1 MEKNIY
7 GKYVNRRGYIIRK
20 SELNE
25 NELKKIKKDLLV
37 SPYNPIKNKL
47 IQMQKKRG
55 VEIQNDKS
63 EEFKIYSE
71 NDNKVYLPIYYAR
84 EHFGEEENN
93 SLLTEKYTPIDIL
106 FHGSLRQPQQE
117 VVTKAF
123 EHLKNEGGG
132 LLQLRCGFGK
142 TILALYLFSIL
153 KVKTLV
159 IVHKEFLMTQWKERI
174 EQFLPEAKIGTL
186 RQSNIDIEGKDIVI
200 GMLQSIAT
208 KKYGPE
214 IFSGFGMCCF
224 DECHHLGATVFSQAM
239 DITRTRY
246 MLGLS
251 ATPDRKDGL
260 RKVFDYQLGEVICKV
275 DAKVTHHVEV
285 KTVDFNDP
293 NIIESEDGNRVIVYK
308 NKGKYVRCL
317 YNEHPQ
323 MRVKLIGHVTTSEA
337 RMELI
342 MKEIVELCE
351 EPLRRILILS
361 ERRNHLKEF
370 GTLLEEKGIDYG
382 FYWGGE
388 KQAKLDEASTK
399 KVILGTYHMA
409 SEGMDIPELNTVILA
424 SPKSD
429 VKQSV
434 GRILRKTDHGIV
446 PLVIDIVDKDLPC
459 FRRQLNVRK
468 KLYASCGFKY
478 FNQFGQSHETSH
490 FIQKEPKIPKGKYL
504 FTD

>member
-1 MEKNIY
+1 MSKKIEN
-7 GKYVNRRGYIIRK
+7 KYINRRGYIIRK
-20 SELNE
+20 SILSEKE
-25 NELKKIKKDLLV
+25 IKKIRKDLLV

-55 VEIQNDKS
+55 VEVQNDKS
-63 EEFKIYSE
+63 EEFKIYAE
-71 NDNKVYLPIYYAR
+71 NENKFYLPIFYGR
-84 EHFGEEENN
+84 KHLGIEESNAMI
-93 SLLTEKYTPIDIL
+93 SQKYTPIDIL

-117 VVTKAF
+117 VATKAF
-123 EHLKNEGGG
+123 EHLKKEGGG

-186 RQSNIDIEGKDIVI
+186 QQSNIDIEGKDIVI
-200 GMLQSIAT
+200 GMLQSISS

-214 IFSGFGMCCF
+214 IFSEFGMCCF
-224 DECHHLGATVFSQAM
+224 DECHHLGAAVFSRAM

-285 KTVDFNDP
+285 KTVDFDDP

-308 NKGKYVRCL
+308 NKGKYTRCL
-317 YNEHPQ
+317 YSEHPQ
-323 MRVKLIGHVTTSEA
+323 MRVKLIGHVTTSDA

-342 MKEIVELCE
+342 MKEVTELCE
-351 EPLRRILILS
+351 DPLRRVLILS
-361 ERRNHLKEF
+361 ERRNHLKDF
-370 GTLLEEKGIDYG
+370 GKLLEEKKINYG

-409 SEGMDIPELNTVILA
+409 SEGMDIPELNAVILA

-478 FNQFGQSHETSH
+478 FNQLGSCQAKSFT
-490 FIQKEPKIPKGKYL
+490 IQKEAKIPKGKYL
-504 FTD
+504 FSD